1 MAHFI
6 LINIV
11 TALNG
16 THFYLRARSDGH
28 VFFSKE
34 PLSQKLWQIICVH
47 SQQRQV
53 LKKLGYRIFVN
64 VSLFVLK
71 ALQKKLGYRIFVNVS
86 LFVLKALQKKLGYR
100 IFVNVSLFVLKA
112 LQKKLG
118 YRIFVNVSL
127 FVLKALQKAE
137 GIHHIQHL

>member
-16 THFYLRARSDGH
+16 THFYLRARSDGR

-34 PLSQKLWQIICVH
+34 SLSQKLWQIICVH
-47 SQQRQV
+47 SQQRQR

-64 VSLFVLK
+64 VSLSVLK
-71 ALQKKLGYRIFVNVS
+71 PCKRQRADITSNIFD
-86 LFVLKALQKKLGYR
+86 K
-100 IFVNVSLFVLKA
+100 
-112 LQKKLG
+112 
-118 YRIFVNVSL
+118 
-127 FVLKALQKAE
+127 
-137 GIHHIQHL
+137 